1 MQLTMRVAASYLGVS
16 ESTAERWIAQRGL
29 PAHRANDRWYVN
41 PMELWE
47 WSVEQGLPV
56 SRALLDDA
64 DPASQEIPPLGALLR
79 AGGIFHDVPGESK
92 AAVLREIVQ
101 RLPLPPEQDR
111 HFLLDVL
118 EAREAL
124 GSTGIGHGIAIPH
137 VRNPIVLQVDEPF
150 VTLCLLRHPV
160 EFGAI
165 DGLPVHAIFLVISP
179 SVRGHLGMLAQL
191 AFVLRDDALRALLRD
206 LAAAEAILDRIVAV
220 ETTRRTGEFSVVPRV
235 REQ

>member
-16 ESTAERWIAQRGL
+16 ESTAERWITHRGL

-41 PMELWE
+41 PIELWE

-64 DPASQEIPPLGALLR
+64 GPTSREMPPLADLLR
-79 AGGIFHDVPGESK
+79 QGGIFHDVPGGSK
-92 AAVLREIVQ
+92 SAVLRAIVE

-111 HFLLDVL
+111 RFLLDVL

-124 GSTGIGHGIAIPH
+124 GSTGIGDGIAIPH

-150 VTLCLLRHPV
+150 VTLSLLTHPV

-165 DGLPVHAIFLVISP
+165 DGMPVHAIFMVISP
-179 SVRGHLGMLAQL
+179 SVRAHLGMLARL
-191 AFVLRDDALRALLRD
+191 AFVLRDDALRALLR
-206 LAAAEAILDRIVAV
+206 ARGAAEDILDRIGMV
-220 ETTRRTGEFSVVPRV
+220 ESTRRTGEFAATPPR
-235 REQ
+235 REP